1 MIIKTPFLSGI
12 SPLCPRLV
20 ESDFNYE
27 TFNKSN
33 IYKTTKKILLQE
45 IQFYEPTPSV
55 TLTEER

>member
-20 ESDFNYE
+20 KSDFSYE

-33 IYKTTKKILLQE
+33 IRQQQKILLQE

-55 TLTEER
+55 SLTEER

>member
-33 IYKTTKKILLQE
+33 IRQEQKILLQE

-55 TLTEER
+55 SLTEER